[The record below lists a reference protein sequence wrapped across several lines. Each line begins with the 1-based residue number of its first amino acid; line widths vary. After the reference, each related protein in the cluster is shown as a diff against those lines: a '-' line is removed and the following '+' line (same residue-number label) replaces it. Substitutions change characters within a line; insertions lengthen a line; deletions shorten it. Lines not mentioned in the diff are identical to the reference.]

1 MTTVVAILISWKP
14 TTLECLPSPSHTSP
28 QVRTP
33 EALQPHQAMLPG
45 TMAHVQPGLTGLKD
59 SLTLVIMDCRRMKTF
74 LDSETSAGAPV
85 GMNDCPKFLGV
96 RLPRVTSGSGSSA
109 LLTYESGVGK
119 EILFWFG
126 VPKAQGLGHLE
137 PRDLGVKLKS
147 KGCDC
152 GLQPQTWSLSL
163 SSSGRRQQQH

>member
-109 LLTYESGVGK
+109 LRTYESGVGK
-119 EILFWFG
+119 EILFWFS

-137 PRDLGVKLKS
+137 PRDLGVKLKG

-163 SSSGRRQQQH
+163 SSSG